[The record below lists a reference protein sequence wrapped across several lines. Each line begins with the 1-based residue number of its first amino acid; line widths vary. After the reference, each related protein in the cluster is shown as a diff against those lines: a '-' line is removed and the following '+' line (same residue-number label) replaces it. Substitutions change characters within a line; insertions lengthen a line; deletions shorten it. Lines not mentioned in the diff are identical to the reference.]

1 MENMEINNN
10 ENIENK
16 KINWWLVGRIAFAA
30 VAIAGGVAL
39 LIKGKKAKKA
49 KKTQPQQLEEKK

>member
-16 KINWWLVGRIAFAA
+16 KINWWLVGRVAFAA
-30 VAIAGGVAL
+30 VAIVGGVAL

-49 KKTQPQQLEEKK
+49 KKTQPQLEEKK